1 MIMRIRELKL
11 FKIVRNFIEIF
22 IRKIHNRKMKIIK
35 YNQILIYLIKK
46 FMKLNKKEFFK
57 NKKYQ
62 TYMIKLE

>member
-1 MIMRIRELKL
+1 MRIRELKL

-57 NKKYQ
+57 NKKYL

>member
-1 MIMRIRELKL
+1 MRIRELKL

-35 YNQILIYLIKK
+35 YNQILIYLIRK

-57 NKKYQ
+57 NKKYL

>member
-1 MIMRIRELKL
+1 MRIRELKL

>member
-1 MIMRIRELKL
+1 MRIRELKL

-22 IRKIHNRKMKIIK
+22 IRKIHNRKIKIIK

-57 NKKYQ
+57 NKKYL

>member
-57 NKKYQ
+57 NKKYL